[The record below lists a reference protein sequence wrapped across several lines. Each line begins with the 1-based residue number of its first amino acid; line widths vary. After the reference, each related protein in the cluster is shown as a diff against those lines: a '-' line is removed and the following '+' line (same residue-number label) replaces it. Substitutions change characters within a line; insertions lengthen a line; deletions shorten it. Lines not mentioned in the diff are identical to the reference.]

1 MKGGNATKIL
11 LETLLLAAHK
21 TVDRGALQRQRGR
34 EDLDKRKL
42 RVRQGVGWYRLGGG
56 RSGLRDWLVAAR
68 VRGATAPPVGKE
80 LAWGCHCSHHAVLES
95 RLFPVDPGFLRNH

>member
-1 MKGGNATKIL
+1 MKGRNATKIL

-34 EDLDKRKL
+34 EDLL
-42 RVRQGVGWYRLGGG
+42 RVRQGVGWYMLGGG

-68 VRGATAPPVGKE
+68 VRGAIAPPVGKE
-80 LAWGCHCSHHAVLES
+80 LAWGCHCSHHTVLES
-95 RLFPVDPGFLRNH
+95 RLFPVDPGFLRAH